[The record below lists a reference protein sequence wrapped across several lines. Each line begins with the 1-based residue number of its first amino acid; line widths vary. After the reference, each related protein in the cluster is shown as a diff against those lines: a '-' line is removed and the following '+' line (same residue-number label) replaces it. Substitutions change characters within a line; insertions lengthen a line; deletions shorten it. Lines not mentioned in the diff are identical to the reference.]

1 MATPIETPKAS
12 NSSSEFKFNY
22 DIFLS
27 FRGLDTRKKFTDHLY
42 HALNRAGFRTF
53 RDDDEIR
60 RSENIN
66 SELQRA
72 IKYSKMSLIVFSEDY
87 ASSNACLFEVQ
98 TILEHCKKSDHFI
111 LPVFYDVDPGRV
123 KEQARD
129 LEKKD
134 SSEKTKGRS
143 AALKEVASMA
153 GMVLQNQED
162 G

>member
-1 MATPIETPKAS
+1 
-12 NSSSEFKFNY
+12 
-22 DIFLS
+22 
-27 FRGLDTRKKFTDHLY
+27 
-42 HALNRAGFRTF
+42 
-53 RDDDEIR
+53 
-60 RSENIN
+60 
-66 SELQRA
+66 
-72 IKYSKMSLIVFSEDY
+72 MSVIVFSEDY
-87 ASSNACLFEVQ
+87 ASSTACLFEVQ

-153 GMVLQNQED
+153 GMVLQNQAD